1 MTAAYVPV
9 KGDRVRRPEWVSRNH
24 MDVLFVGGQ
33 MVFGTNQS
41 GFEFTSGVEGEW
53 VKVETPTPLPET
65 WMNAYPNGL
74 ATSYRTREIAN
85 DYADESRIALVHIWT
100 DADGVDRIERVT
112 A

>member
-9 KGDRVRRPEWVSRNH
+9 KGDRVRRPEWASGNH

-41 GFEFTSGVEGEW
+41 GFEFTSGVEGDW
-53 VKVETPTPLPET
+53 VKVETPTPLPERF
-65 WMNAYPNGL
+65 MNLNADGTANTY
-74 ATSYRTREIAN
+74 TSRAVA
-85 DYADESRIALVHIWT
+85 DSYAGPSRIAVIYIWT

>member
-9 KGDRVRRPEWVSRNH
+9 KSDRCRRPEWASGNH

-41 GFEFTSGVEGEW
+41 GFEFTSGVDGVW
-53 VKVETPTPLPET
+53 IKVKTPTPLT
-65 WMNAYPNGL
+65 QKWGNFYPNG
-74 ATSYRTREIAN
+74 AAHFYDRKAIADN
-85 DYADESRIALVHIWT
+85 YADDTRIALVHIWT